1 MSMRRTLASIV
12 LAVAAALVPAVPA
25 LAQYT
30 GPTPPEVLPS
40 DTETPKPAATVQG
53 TKRTRGVLGTAVT
66 GADVAGM
73 AALGGI
79 AVAGGTVIRRASRR
93 RS

>member
-1 MSMRRTLASIV
+1 MSLRTKVASVALACV
-12 LAVAAALVPAVPA
+12 AALVPAAPA

-40 DTETPKPAATVQG
+40 DTVTPEPSTTVQG
-53 TKRTRGVLGTAVT
+53 TKRTRGIALT
-66 GADVAGM
+66 GADVAGL

-79 AVAGGTVIRRASRR
+79 AVAGGAVIRRASRR
-93 RS
+93 TNS

>member
-1 MSMRRTLASIV
+1 MSMRSKLASIALAAAAV
-12 LAVAAALVPAVPA
+12 LAPAAPA

-40 DTETPKPAATVQG
+40 DTQKAQPSTEVQG
-53 TKRTRGVLGTAVT
+53 TKRTRGVALT
-66 GADVAGM
+66 GADVAGL

-79 AVAGGTVIRRASRR
+79 AVAGGTVVRRAARVRKS
-93 RS
+93 

>member
-1 MSMRRTLASIV
+1 MSMHRKMASIV
-12 LAVAAALVPAVPA
+12 LAAATVLIPAAPA

-40 DTETPKPAATVQG
+40 DTEKARPPVEVKGEKQV
-53 TKRTRGVLGTAVT
+53 RGVAVT
-66 GADVAGM
+66 GADVAGL

-79 AVAGGTVIRRASRR
+79 AVAGGAVIRRTSRR
-93 RS
+93 RPS